1 MGAGRVPSMSGV
13 GGGDH
18 DSSYLEGLSSVLD
31 LNHDSS
37 DLEGKELV
45 FQKGLAVQD
54 GGIHWEAP

>member
-1 MGAGRVPSMSGV
+1 MGAGRVTSMSDA
-13 GGGDH
+13 GGGYH
-18 DSSYLEGLSSVLD
+18 DSSDLEGLSSVLD

-45 FQKGLAVQD
+45 FQKRLAVQA